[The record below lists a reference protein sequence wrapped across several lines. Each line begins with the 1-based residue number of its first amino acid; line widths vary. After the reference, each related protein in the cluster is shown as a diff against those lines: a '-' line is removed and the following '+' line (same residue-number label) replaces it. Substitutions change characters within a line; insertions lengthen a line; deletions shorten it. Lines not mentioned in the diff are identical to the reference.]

1 MMYMM
6 ESRRC
11 SVSSINL
18 MNLISILGVDVDKIV
33 RVISINAN
41 SMNDEENTTPE
52 AQEGAS
58 EEAKTPGEGQG
69 EDQGGSQPAAS
80 EDGEQKEGDVQPSD
94 SETPKGSEEADG
106 ESQE

>member
-11 SVSSINL
+11 SVSAINL
-18 MNLISILGVDVDKIV
+18 MNLISILGIDVEKLV
-33 RVISINAN
+33 RVISLTN
-41 SMNDEENTTPE
+41 SEMDEENTTPE

-58 EEAKTPGEGQG
+58 EEAQTPGEGQG
-69 EDQGGSQPAAS
+69 EAQGESQPTAPGNDK
-80 EDGEQKEGDVQPSD
+80 EEGDVQPSD